1 MIGEIITAGLVL
13 LIFGKRLFN
22 GPAAPLADV
31 LPTFQQ
37 GFETALGMWSRL
49 HSSFIMG
56 STAVVQAFVDQFINA
71 NDRNDYLNR
80 IQAVE
85 DLFQFLGDSPET
97 EFSRPLVLIVTSRT
111 ACPCGPNTAFRDHTD
126 GITART
132 PLINIGVPEVGETLP
147 EKILADMRG
156 RDEESQC
163 NRCENNFTITTTTL
177 FFDAPDI
184 LFVSVQRRIPLGNNT
199 YRKETRPIDVS
210 GDLTIT
216 LQSGEIATYS
226 IRGGVEHTGPLDDN
240 GHYYAI
246 LHHNGA
252 YLVVDQHRQ
261 VIPSA
266 HGLANGQMFIYK
278 RMN

>member
-147 EKILADMRG
+147 EKILTDMRG
-156 RDEESQC
+156 RDEES
-163 NRCENNFTITTTTL
+163 L
-177 FFDAPDI
+177 
-184 LFVSVQRRIPLGNNT
+184 
-199 YRKETRPIDVS
+199 
-210 GDLTIT
+210 
-216 LQSGEIATYS
+216 
-226 IRGGVEHTGPLDDN
+226 
-240 GHYYAI
+240 
-246 LHHNGA
+246 
-252 YLVVDQHRQ
+252 
-261 VIPSA
+261 
-266 HGLANGQMFIYK
+266 
-278 RMN
+278 